1 MKVMTESK
9 REIWA
14 RAASETISR
23 QQQFND
29 DNIGDRVYLPVSDTY
44 SNMLA
49 YSTLQQI

>member
-29 DNIGDRVYLPVSDTY
+29 DNIGDRVYLPVSDTIAI
-44 SNMLA
+44 LV